1 MEKQAYTVVI
11 RFRDFKRDNLE
22 YIVVEE
28 TADEL
33 RSKFTDAMDPGIDAR
48 IVAFTTRLGSWVAVD
63 AHDLT
68 SVQISEHTPY
78 QSYGY

>member
-11 RFRDFKRDNLE
+11 RFRDSKRDNLD
-22 YIVVEE
+22 YNVDEE

-48 IVAFTTRLGSWVAVD
+48 IVTFTTSRGSWVAVD

-68 SVQISEHTPY
+68 SVMISKYTPRY
-78 QSYGY
+78 YGY